1 MASQFSAFFFLQP
14 RPALLFAHQLVQPLQ
29 RGSERC
35 DPAGQARPDQLWYA
49 FRNRRGQRSTVLQLL
64 RGEQIAREAV
74 VAGGE
79 LLPDDRNPGTLRW
92 SLRLPSADPS
102 YSAMASSQARRCAGL
117 KRFRFSLFMMSPVFF
132 MA

>member
-49 FRNRRGQRSTVLQLL
+49 FRNRRGQRSKKTVLQLL
-64 RGEQIAREAV
+64 RGEQIARETV
-74 VAGGE
+74 VAGAFSD
-79 LLPDDRNPGTLRW
+79 PD
-92 SLRLPSADPS
+92 
-102 YSAMASSQARRCAGL
+102 YFASSVVG
-117 KRFRFSLFMMSPVFF
+117 
-132 MA
+132 